1 LPDHDISVER
11 PSGATLAC
19 AGAHDHKEDLM
30 RLSRTFMGA
39 VIAMLVVALAIVISG
54 KESGGTPTASTPTPP
69 IETAATTAASTPT
82 QTATT
87 AAVSSYPVIS
97 FTYNQEGAWPFTAQ
111 IASVRENTTGFP
123 GTAIVSPGY
132 TVLMVQVNITSKTV
146 RSVVPGPAYIKVL
159 CSGPNSGRWKDEYN
173 DNGYDEGSE
182 AKPDPAGNNI
192 APGDGL
198 PHPWDAEWEVP
209 EGTNTENLQ
218 CSMEVQ
224 EHMISLN

>member
-1 LPDHDISVER
+1 
-11 PSGATLAC
+11 
-19 AGAHDHKEDLM
+19 M

-54 KESGGTPTASTPTPP
+54 KESGGTATVSTPTRPTEP
-69 IETAATTAASTPT
+69 AANAASTPT

-87 AAVSSYPVIS
+87 AAAISSYPVVS
-97 FTYNQEGAWPFTAQ
+97 FTFNQEGAWPFTAQ
-111 IASVRENTTGFP
+111 IVSIKENIIGFP
-123 GTAIVSPGY
+123 GTSVVSPGY

-146 RSVVPGPAYIKVL
+146 RSVVPGPSYLKIL
-159 CSGPNSGRWKDEYN
+159 CSGPNSGQWKNEYN

-182 AKPDPAGNNI
+182 SKPNPAGDNI

-209 EGTNTENLQ
+209 EGTSTENLQ

-224 EHMISLN
+224 EHTIALN